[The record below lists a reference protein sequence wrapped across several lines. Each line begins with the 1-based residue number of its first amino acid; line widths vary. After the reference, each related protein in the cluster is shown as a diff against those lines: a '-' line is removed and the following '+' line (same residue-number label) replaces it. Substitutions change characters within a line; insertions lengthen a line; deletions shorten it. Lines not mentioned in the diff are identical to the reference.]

1 MKLLSLSLTALLFAT
16 PGLAQNPDIQET
28 ASPEI
33 YEIELNEVQT
43 ERADYFYNFG
53 PTRIND
59 RRSATFSIRNN
70 NSIPVYINDINIE
83 GDGFRAR
90 DNCPRLLFRGD
101 RCTVL
106 VTFRPFDTGQ
116 YRGTLDFDLTG
127 TQDIRVNLRG
137 RGVRGG
143 Y

>member
-1 MKLLSLSLTALLFAT
+1 
-16 PGLAQNPDIQET
+16 
-28 ASPEI
+28 
-33 YEIELNEVQT
+33 
-43 ERADYFYNFG
+43 
-53 PTRIND
+53 
-59 RRSATFSIRNN
+59 
-70 NSIPVYINDINIE
+70 
-83 GDGFRAR
+83 
-90 DNCPRLLFRGD
+90 
-101 RCTVL
+101 